1 MKDRD
6 RVILRPKA
14 EESKSYRCF
23 ASLSMTSI
31 LIVLFL
37 IPNAW
42 AKDNYFKR
50 STEKLGRGMYN
61 IVFSPLEIT
70 KAIESDFEEG
80 QPYKMVFLAPMEGIL
95 KTGGRILVGTYEVA
109 TFIIPQKPILEPA
122 YITPNIQEYTEAK
135 HESKTDRPWSGLY
148 PK

>member
-1 MKDRD
+1 MIKKEIRLM
-6 RVILRPKA
+6 V
-14 EESKSYRCF
+14 
-23 ASLSMTSI
+23 SI
-31 LIVLFL
+31 ALLVLFL

-42 AKDNYFKR
+42 AGPPAGEAGENYFKR
-50 STEKLGRGMYN
+50 SGEKLGRGAFN

-70 KAIESDFEEG
+70 KAMESDFEEG
-80 QPYKMVFLAPMEGIL
+80 QPYKMFFLAPIEGVL

-109 TFIIPQKPILEPA
+109 TFIIPQKPILKPA

-148 PK
+148 PR